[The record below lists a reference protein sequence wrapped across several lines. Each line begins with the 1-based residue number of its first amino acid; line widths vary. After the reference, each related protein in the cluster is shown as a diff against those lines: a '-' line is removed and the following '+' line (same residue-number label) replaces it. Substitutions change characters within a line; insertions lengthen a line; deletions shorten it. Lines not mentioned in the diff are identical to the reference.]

1 MSMGLS
7 KDSLRDILHH
17 MPEDTGKV
25 PVIIRLGQQ
34 YESNQPDSAIYYY
47 RWAGQLSRQ
56 LNYPAGIVRYINNYT
71 AVLNVQGKFDES
83 ISLNLQA
90 VDISRTH
97 GLNDL
102 YIKALINTGAAY
114 QYKDDYAAAAG
125 YYLKALPLLEM
136 AGDDQSLS
144 LMYGNLCGLYRNLQQ
159 PEKALHYARLALQH
173 AERKKDDYA
182 IAQACNNLGNALK
195 DMNQVRRGMQY
206 IERSYALGRQ
216 LHDSNTM
223 ETALINLGDGYEKL
237 NEPRRSV
244 PAFTAA
250 LPLARALDDVS
261 GQASTLQG
269 IAQGLFSQGRYTE
282 AATLLRTE
290 AIPFALGHDQKETG
304 RNLLLLMSDVQL
316 TLGDRQSSQR
326 YRRSY
331 DSISQLLMNASLL
344 KNIQEL
350 ETKYEVERQQHAL
363 VRKDLLL
370 EQKDKQ
376 ALRQRSWLIAAI
388 AGVLVLTAL
397 FLLTW
402 RFYRQKHEL
411 HLRTIE
417 ALQTQQENVRLK
429 ATLEGQLNERQRI
442 SQEMHDDM
450 GSGLTSLLFLSRTLS
465 ADPTAAGPAAP
476 GPAAATS
483 RPAPDTGHPAPAHT
497 VAKMQG
503 IAEQLIR
510 KMNEIIWTL
519 NHEQDTL
526 DSLVAYIRSNMAETL
541 EHAGI
546 DFRCEV
552 SEPVAALPLSQE
564 FRRNIYLI
572 VKEAV
577 HNIVRHAGAG
587 AAAISIGVVDHQL
600 GITVSDNGRGI
611 DPSAGNRFG
620 NGMKN
625 MRRRA
630 EQIGATLELVS
641 RPGVHISVLAP
652 LPPATP

>member
-1 MSMGLS
+1 MIMGLS

-17 MPEDTGKV
+17 MPEDTLKV
-25 PVIIRLGQQ
+25 PVIIKLGQP

-47 RWAGQLSRQ
+47 RRAGQLSRQ

-90 VDISRTH
+90 VDISRSH
-97 GLNDL
+97 GLNGL
-102 YIKALINTGAAY
+102 YIKALINAGAAY
-114 QYKDDYAAAAG
+114 QYKDDYTGAAT
-125 YYLKALPLLEM
+125 YYLKALPLLEA
-136 AGDDQSLS
+136 AGDNQSLS

-173 AERKKDDYA
+173 AEKEKDRYA
-182 IAQACNNLGNALK
+182 MAMACINLGNALK

-206 IERSYALGRQ
+206 IERAYALGRQ

-244 PAFTAA
+244 PAFRAA

-261 GQASTLQG
+261 GEASALQG
-269 IAQGLFSQGRYTE
+269 IAQGLFSQGLYTE
-282 AATLLRTE
+282 AAALLRKE
-290 AIPFALGHDQKETG
+290 AIPFALSHDQKETG

-331 DSISQLLMNASLL
+331 DSISQLLMNVPLL

-350 ETKYEVERQQHAL
+350 ETKYEVMRQQHAL

-388 AGVLVLTAL
+388 SGVLVLTAL
-397 FLLTW
+397 FILTW
-402 RFYRQKHEL
+402 RFYRQKQQL

-442 SQEMHDDM
+442 GQEMHDDM
-450 GSGLTSLLFLSRTLS
+450 GSGLTSLLFLSRTLP
-465 ADPTAAGPAAP
+465 AEAA
-476 GPAAATS
+476 
-483 RPAPDTGHPAPAHT
+483 AHT
-497 VAKMQG
+497 VVKMQN

-546 DFRCEV
+546 DFRCQV

-577 HNIVRHAGAG
+577 HNIVRHAGAS

-641 RPGVHISVLAP
+641 RPGVYISVWAP
-652 LPPATP
+652 LPAAP